1 MHVKDVHRIQLKRA
15 ATNHE
20 TYKMLFTNCCER
32 IRVRAS
38 TPGGGRCITFQV
50 VPFVWG
56 RPPFKH
62 AHAVRYVTEKLQRNG
77 FEVHETHPPGMLRVC
92 WAKPSLATA
101 ARSHSQAPKHAA
113 PKAQH
118 KLSTRLEALRRQLG

>member
-1 MHVKDVHRIQLKRA
+1 MNVRDVHRIQLKRA

-20 TYKMLFTNCCER
+20 TYKMLFANCCER

-38 TPGGGRCITFQV
+38 TPGGGRCVTFQV

-62 AHAVRYVTEKLQRNG
+62 AHAVRYVTEKLRRNG
-77 FEVHETHPPGMLRVC
+77 FQVHETHPPGMLSVS
-92 WAKPSLATA
+92 WTKPTLRDRPRQPRPNPQATA
-101 ARSHSQAPKHAA
+101 TP
-113 PKAQH
+113 
-118 KLSTRLEALRRQLG
+118 KLSARLEALRRRL